1 MTLGGA
7 TVLSPPPTPTTEPDP
22 FNPDVTIW
30 PEAPDWLFPTVMVF
44 TGLIIAA
51 VVVLLERLIQAL
63 RLLRVRRVIGQS
75 AEDRRERRLDRRIY
89 HRRLCTNL
97 LRDLINRLASLL
109 RAEKVLK

>member
-51 VVVLLERLIQAL
+51 VVVLLVMWRKSVTVQ
-63 RLLRVRRVIGQS
+63 
-75 AEDRRERRLDRRIY
+75 
-89 HRRLCTNL
+89 
-97 LRDLINRLASLL
+97 
-109 RAEKVLK
+109 RAEREAKGPTKWIDLSKLDKKGRWDDDE